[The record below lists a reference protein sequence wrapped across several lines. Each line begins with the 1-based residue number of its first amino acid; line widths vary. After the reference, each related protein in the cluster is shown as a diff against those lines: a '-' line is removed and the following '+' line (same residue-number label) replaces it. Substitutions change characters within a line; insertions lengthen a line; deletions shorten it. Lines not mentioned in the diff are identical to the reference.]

1 MGRLV
6 LAGRELTRL
15 AGAKSAKNQY
25 DILVHFD
32 TLAGF
37 SQRVSLLLDVL
48 QELEQGR
55 CASNP

>member
-15 AGAKSAKNQY
+15 AGKPAKNQY
-25 DILVHFD
+25 GILVMFD

>member
-15 AGAKSAKNQY
+15 AGKSAKNQY
-25 DILVHFD
+25 DILVIFD
-32 TLAGF
+32 TFIGF